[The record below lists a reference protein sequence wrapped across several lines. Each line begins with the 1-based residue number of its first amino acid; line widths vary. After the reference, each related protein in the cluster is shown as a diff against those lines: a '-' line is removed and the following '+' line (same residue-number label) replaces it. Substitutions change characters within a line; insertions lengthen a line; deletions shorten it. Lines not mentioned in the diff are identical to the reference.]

1 MPTSVRLDD
10 RTRRLL
16 EKLMRTTR
24 KTRSEVIRQ
33 AIEALARA
41 ESSGTESTPYDAVK
55 DLIGC
60 ARGGP
65 VDLSVDTGTK
75 FAELLLERR
84 RNRAE
89 T

>member
-1 MPTSVRLDD
+1 MLTSVGLDD

-41 ESSGTESTPYDAVK
+41 ESSGAESTPYAAVE

-65 VDLSVDTGTK
+65 VDLSVDTGTQFGK
-75 FAELLLERR
+75 LLSEPG
-84 RNRAE
+84 RNRAQ